1 MKLNDEKNKKKV
13 KSPKAEKP
21 PKAPKAPKA
30 EKPPKAPKAPKAE
43 KPPKAPKAP
52 KADKPSK
59 APNDKKPAGKAKI
72 LIIIAIVV
80 VALVL
85 ASAAAGVIYV
95 STIDNI
101 YPNVTLDGINL
112 SNMSLTEAMA
122 LLSEKGYSSLEGKEV
137 NVLMPLD
144 IVLNVK
150 SEDVCSITG
159 VAEHVQRVYDGCKGG
174 NPIAAAL
181 NYVRCCFVGMSFES
195 ETVITADEEAV
206 AAAVDNVV
214 REVKLALL
222 SSEVQIGEETILVLK
237 GAKGITID
245 GEAIAAL
252 VIDALE
258 NEKYEDI
265 IYDAKIDT
273 DQELD
278 IDKLHESVFLE
289 PEDARY
295 DKKEG
300 KTVEHIVGIDFD
312 KEEAVKLW
320 NAAEYGETVE
330 IPIIFSD
337 PEITTDKFNELL
349 FRDVLSE
356 CTTSLW
362 GSSYNRVN
370 NVRKAVD
377 SVNGVILLPGE
388 EFDYNT
394 TLGKRTPENGYLMA
408 GAYSSGQTVQEY
420 GGGICQIS
428 SMTYYCALYANLKIS
443 SRTCH
448 YFTVAYLPLGLD
460 ATVSWGGPEFRFI
473 NNRDFPIKIE
483 ASVSDDNKSVEMKI
497 IGSDIDGS
505 YVKMAVGSWEVFDE
519 EYEEVAIGLKAASTR
534 YVYNADGTLRSSNWE
549 ASSYYHYHEEDI
561 EWPSPS
567 PSESPSPSPSPSA
580 SPSPTPTPSPS
591 TEPTPTP
598 STEPTSTPTSTPT
611 PSTEPTPTP
620 TPPPAPEPPPEPS
633 EPVE

>member
-1 MKLNDEKNKKKV
+1 MKLNDEKDKKKE
-13 KSPKAEKP
+13 KSPKAPKATKAEKP

-52 KADKPSK
+52 K
-59 APNDKKPAGKAKI
+59 DKKPAGKAKI
-72 LIIIAIVV
+72 LIIIAIIV

-122 LLSEKGYSSLEGKEV
+122 LLSEKGYSSLEGKGV
-137 NVLMPLD
+137 KVIMPLD
-144 IVLNVK
+144 IVLEVE
-150 SEDVCSITG
+150 SEEVCTITG
-159 VAEHVQRVYDGCKGG
+159 VAEHVQKVYDGCKGG
-174 NPIAAAL
+174 NPITAAL
-181 NYVRCCFVGMSFES
+181 NYVRCCFVGMGFET

-245 GEAIAAL
+245 GDAIAAL

-265 IYDAKIDT
+265 VYDAKIDT

-278 IDKLHESVFLE
+278 IDKLHESVFRE
-289 PEDARY
+289 PKDARY

-312 KEEAVKLW
+312 KDEAVKLW

-330 IPIIFSD
+330 IPIIFND
-337 PEITTDKFNELL
+337 PEITTDEFNELL

-356 CTTSLW
+356 CTTSLL
-362 GSSYNRVN
+362 GSSYNRIN
-370 NVRKAVD
+370 NVRKAVAA
-377 SVNGVILLPGE
+377 VNGVILLPGE

-408 GAYSSGQTVQEY
+408 GAYSGGQTVQEY

-428 SMTYYCALYANLKIS
+428 SMVYYCSLYANLEIS

-448 YFTVAYLPLGLD
+448 YFKVLYLPLGLD
-460 ATVSWGGPEFRFI
+460 ATVSWGGPEFRFV

-483 ASVSDDNKSVEMKI
+483 ASVTDDNKKVEMKI

-505 YVKMAVGSWEVFDE
+505 YVKMGVGSWEVFDK
-519 EYEEVAIGLKAASTR
+519 EYEDVAVGLKAASTR

-549 ASSYYHYHEEDI
+549 ATSYYHYHEEDI

-567 PSESPSPSPSPSA
+567 PSESPSPSPSASPSPSPSA
-580 SPSPTPTPSPS
+580 SPSPSPS
-591 TEPTPTP
+591 A
-598 STEPTSTPTSTPT
+598 
-611 PSTEPTPTP
+611 EPTPTP
-620 TPPPAPEPPPEPS
+620 TPSADPTPTPTPEATTEPTPTLPPAPEPPPEPS
-633 EPVE
+633 DPVG